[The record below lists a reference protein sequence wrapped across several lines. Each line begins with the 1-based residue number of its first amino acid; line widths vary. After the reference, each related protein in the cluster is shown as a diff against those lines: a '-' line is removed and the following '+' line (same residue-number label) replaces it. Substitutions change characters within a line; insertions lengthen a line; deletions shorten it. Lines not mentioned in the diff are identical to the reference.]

1 MNYVVGDIHGEIT
14 KLETLINNILEQS
27 KNPIFTFIGDY
38 LDKGENPKAALDYLV
53 GLNQKYQCNFI
64 LGNHEFLWLSVNSN
78 NNAKDY
84 LIKYGAISTI
94 KSFGFLTFEECFSF
108 INNNYKSIFE
118 NLLPYYFIENYLIVH
133 SGIAPKFLDKSIKSI
148 PVESFLFNR
157 YDFLM
162 EERLYC
168 NKFKIIF
175 GHTGFYFPFVDQ
187 FKIGIDTAACFLEG
201 QPLTAFCP
209 EADLFINSNN
219 EICSINTFDKFLLP
233 NIPRNKPWRQF

>member
-94 KSFGFLTFEECFSF
+94 KSFGFLTFEEC
-108 INNNYKSIFE
+108 I
-118 NLLPYYFIENYLIVH
+118 
-133 SGIAPKFLDKSIKSI
+133 
-148 PVESFLFNR
+148 
-157 YDFLM
+157 LM
-162 EERLYC
+162 QWALRM
-168 NKFKIIF
+168 
-175 GHTGFYFPFVDQ
+175 DQ
-187 FKIGIDTAACFLEG
+187 
-201 QPLTAFCP
+201 
-209 EADLFINSNN
+209 
-219 EICSINTFDKFLLP
+219 
-233 NIPRNKPWRQF
+233 